1 MAPRSTRSH
10 CGSAPSLLAH
20 RVLVRFPSTAALAGN
35 DDDSTEDAV
44 AGLPCES
51 STGFPPPDPVTVT
64 PSDAVLVPLAAVPLT
79 VIVDVPGVAVAAAV
93 TVTVEFPPEVTDAG
107 EKDTPTPDGAPL
119 AESAIVS
126 VPPEVV
132 TVVVAEPPGAK
143 ETDAGDTPRVNP
155 VSLDDVNVHCA
166 AVPEQLPVETVL
178 PEARMHFFP
187 VWMSEMV
194 RLGLIDHC
202 CAGPPVHFCSTT
214 ELPDIAAHRLLI
226 TRKAPWNV
234 KRCASPPL
242 HAAAFSAVPVDEL
255 LPGSSRQVPVEL
267 FRYWPIV
274 VFGCAPP

>member
-1 MAPRSTRSH
+1 MVAVAPRSTRSH

-93 TVTVEFPPEVTDAG
+93 TVTVEVPPEVTDAG
-107 EKDTPTPDGAPL
+107 E
-119 AESAIVS
+119 
-126 VPPEVV
+126 
-132 TVVVAEPPGAK
+132 
-143 ETDAGDTPRVNP
+143 TPRVNP

-255 LPGSSRQVPVEL
+255 LPGSSKQVPVEL